1 MKTKTVYEDI
11 GITSGDLWRSIWNLS
26 WPMLLMMVFFFV
38 VGLTDVYVAGLI
50 NADIQAAIGFISQLY
65 FLFVIVGNAISIGTV
80 SLFSRAIGSD
90 DFHRALWIARHSIIS
105 GTVLALFSSVI
116 LFLFS
121 GSVIR
126 FVGLPAH
133 IHAVATVFLR
143 IFACSLLPH
152 YLLIIS
158 NAVFRA
164 SGEVKKPLVTMGI
177 VSAVN
182 IAGDFGFV
190 FGFFPFPRLG
200 YAGIAVATALSAT
213 IGVAINAGFLTR
225 RWWRDIYTAPWSFSF
240 RTVKNLT
247 WVSWPSAVLQVAWNA
262 GSIVLYGILAR
273 LGDESITA
281 LASLTSGLR
290 IEAIIYLPPFAF
302 NMAASV
308 LIGQNLGAGKI
319 RRAEETAW
327 KIGCAA
333 MMFVA
338 GMAVIIFI
346 GAEFFASLVAANSDV
361 IQETARYLRINMIA
375 EPFMALGIVMGGS
388 LQGAGDTRGTMW
400 VIIRAMWLIRLPLA
414 YYLVVVA
421 GLGAT
426 GAWVAMTLSMTVQ
439 GLLMARRFQ
448 QGVWKT
454 LRFDDSDMPDKKYYG

>member
-1 MKTKTVYEDI
+1 MKTVTGEERI
-11 GITSGDLWRSIWNLS
+11 GITAGDLWKTIWDLS
-26 WPMLLMMVFFFV
+26 WPMLLMMILFFV

-90 DFHRALWIARHSIIS
+90 DFRRALWIARHSIIS
-105 GTVLALFSSVI
+105 GAVLAFSLSFI
-116 LFLFS
+116 LFFVS
-121 GSVIR
+121 GGVVR
-126 FVGLPAH
+126 FAGLPAH
-133 IHAVATVFLR
+133 IHDAAGVFLR
-143 IFACSLLPH
+143 IFACSLLPN

-177 VSAVN
+177 VSVVN

-213 IGVAINAGFLTR
+213 IGVMINAGFLTR
-225 RWWRDIYTAPWSFSF
+225 RWWRGIYAAPWSFSF
-240 RTVKNLT
+240 HTVKNLV

-281 LASLTSGLR
+281 LASLTNGLR

-308 LIGQNLGAGKI
+308 LVGQNLGAGKVD
-319 RRAEETAW
+319 RAEEIAW
-327 KIGCAA
+327 KIGYSA
-333 MMFVA
+333 MIFVA
-338 GMAVIIFI
+338 CMAVIIFI
-346 GAEFFASLVAANSDV
+346 GAEFFASLIAANPEV
-361 IQETARYLRINMIA
+361 VQETARYLRINMIA

-414 YYLVVVA
+414 YYLVIVA
-421 GLGAT
+421 GLGAM

-439 GLLMARRFQ
+439 GLFMARRFQ
-448 QGVWKT
+448 QGIWKT
-454 LRFDDSDMPDKKYYG
+454 LRFDEGDVPKERVNE